1 MEEDL
6 FKAEF
11 VFIVDSDE
19 DKQVAEDNGYGH
31 ENPKTLDTSSSG
43 STGGESRR
51 FLNMPSLPLHYEPSS
66 SSSNQEKE
74 PQLTSPLPTSDHL
87 SHKPSVPPLLSP
99 VNLTVE
105 HDQVPIVHQAS
116 SAQESHSQCR
126 SVNGASVYQT
136 ATYSQST
143 TSYSLPSS
151 ILKRPSFLFNSP
163 SDSAPTSKPSQPD
176 NLHKISESSSSPSPS
191 KSPCPS
197 ANTPLS
203 SSPQAHSPL
212 PAKGWTT
219 LSVAPFYITTHLLSP
234 SPKPL
239 PSLHGSSTSIYSIN
253 NPGSLVSS
261 SGNLMKS
268 GIKSPLPT
276 RLSLLT
282 AILKSGSAPKR
293 PFSPAS
299 CPATF
304 SPCSLGSSTLTI
316 DQKFQTTPPT
326 PKKGASSYSA
336 RSDSPGQEDFHLSVF
351 SNVSN
356 YATPFTKFR
365 PRARSLSPKRH
376 LDTRSLSPDK
386 LRPLSPTIT
395 SYRKTVVSPLLQPK
409 FSDFSLPPQAPRKGA
424 LSPSPK
430 IQGPEKS
437 KKVHTYS
444 PTFTA
449 KSHPVSTPTANQKHT
464 VSSTS
469 EKHSVSSTFMYP
481 SYQSKERFPQAS
493 AKEQGTFSQLSS
505 PYWRVSNTGSNSPAP
520 DPKVKAPSPL
530 TNSSLV
536 HSNFRACPPSS
547 RPRTPT
553 LTQPRSP
560 TLVHPP
566 CSLLSRSRELTS
578 SSGSENKT
586 HKTHKI
592 KTSYKAL
599 AAIPTNTVLLEQK
612 ALDESTKT
620 ERTIEDEALDTH
632 SEMCS
637 PAQLRQQT
645 EELCAA
651 IDEVLQESRPMHRSN
666 SSPSSLQTI
675 LESDPGRTS
684 AASQRPGGRETKFA
698 NLYLSASSVTDSPK
712 TKPGVIR
719 PALVKAKIIVK
730 EEEPVQPNPF
740 KKYLEETSDSQTEED
755 PSFSHPFLH
764 TKLNLPNKSPLHR
777 QAISHADSLT
787 ASDIL
792 DNSYRL
798 YDRSI
803 LYSKPAH
810 PIVPIPEN
818 EALSSKEFCSARI
831 KNKTDLPT
839 YQEIK
844 DLSKRKVADNG
855 SPYNRSHCLAR
866 ADLENIS
873 AKNN

>member
-1 MEEDL
+1 MELGACKRKTSTGGGLWKGQLEQPAQRREQTRRHDEKEKLPLSSLYRDQVPSESGFPRFTFVPSFGRLPTEVHVANTGTFNERVDGEPVEAKPQKISLHRTGEGAEDWVLGTQIKHGSGGFSTFSEGDHKLFQDKEHRRSRGKMEEDL

-74 PQLTSPLPTSDHL
+74 PQ
-87 SHKPSVPPLLSP
+87 
-99 VNLTVE
+99 
-105 HDQVPIVHQAS
+105 
-116 SAQESHSQCR
+116 
-126 SVNGASVYQT
+126 
-136 ATYSQST
+136 
-143 TSYSLPSS
+143 
-151 ILKRPSFLFNSP
+151 
-163 SDSAPTSKPSQPD
+163 
-176 NLHKISESSSSPSPS
+176 
-191 KSPCPS
+191 
-197 ANTPLS
+197 
-203 SSPQAHSPL
+203 
-212 PAKGWTT
+212 
-219 LSVAPFYITTHLLSP
+219 
-234 SPKPL
+234 
-239 PSLHGSSTSIYSIN
+239 
-253 NPGSLVSS
+253 
-261 SGNLMKS
+261 
-268 GIKSPLPT
+268 
-276 RLSLLT
+276 
-282 AILKSGSAPKR
+282 
-293 PFSPAS
+293 
-299 CPATF
+299 
-304 SPCSLGSSTLTI
+304 
-316 DQKFQTTPPT
+316 
-326 PKKGASSYSA
+326 
-336 RSDSPGQEDFHLSVF
+336 
-351 SNVSN
+351 
-356 YATPFTKFR
+356 
-365 PRARSLSPKRH
+365 
-376 LDTRSLSPDK
+376 
-386 LRPLSPTIT
+386 
-395 SYRKTVVSPLLQPK
+395 
-409 FSDFSLPPQAPRKGA
+409 
-424 LSPSPK
+424 
-430 IQGPEKS
+430 
-437 KKVHTYS
+437 
-444 PTFTA
+444 
-449 KSHPVSTPTANQKHT
+449 
-464 VSSTS
+464 
-469 EKHSVSSTFMYP
+469 
-481 SYQSKERFPQAS
+481 
-493 AKEQGTFSQLSS
+493 
-505 PYWRVSNTGSNSPAP
+505 
-520 DPKVKAPSPL
+520 
-530 TNSSLV
+530 
-536 HSNFRACPPSS
+536 
-547 RPRTPT
+547 
-553 LTQPRSP
+553 
-560 TLVHPP
+560 
-566 CSLLSRSRELTS
+566 
-578 SSGSENKT
+578 
-586 HKTHKI
+586 THKI

-803 LYSKPAH
+803 LYSK
-810 PIVPIPEN
+810 
-818 EALSSKEFCSARI
+818 FCSARI